1 MTFMESININLLRKN
16 LLKLE
21 TIHSSYNYIS
31 ITLASSERIKK
42 WSQRQTPKGAF
53 LGEVLSSDT
62 IDYKTGNPVPFGLFC
77 EQIFGPIKNY
87 TCRCGKYSGIFQ
99 LKTCENCHVELIDS
113 RVRRY
118 RMGYTDLICPVTHL
132 WYFGERAN
140 YIGLLLNN
148 PFEKLI
154 STQTINNLI
163 YYRPLNEKQENEL
176 ERFLEDEAY
185 KDLITKREELE
196 NILENFLQSNDYTQS
211 KKQKKKKIK
220 NISESSIY
228 KLRNNLKEK
237 EFIKTFFKKRSYLPV
252 LSVELENSLTKSWF
266 KQKTGSDFLKSVLEN
281 LNLKDE
287 IDSIRKTIT
296 FAFSNGVE
304 KNYLLNFDP
313 KLKFFLQKLRLLE
326 SFLITK
332 VNPGNIVLTSLP
344 ILPPTLRPFFEG
356 ENGTLISSDINSSYR
371 LIITQNNNLATQL
384 FGIGFL
390 SFLVTE
396 MKRKLQEVVDN
407 LIEASHNKSLIP
419 GIDDQKPLKGLLEIL
434 EGKYGH
440 FRQYL
445 LGKRVDYSAR
455 SVIISGPGLRFN
467 QCGLPYDILTK
478 LFQPQILKKLL
489 GLGNFLDL
497 QLSLMAI
504 KLKKPFILS
513 ILKSI
518 TKSQKVLLNRA
529 PTLHKYGIQ
538 SFEIVITLNK
548 AIHLHPLVCSGFNAD
563 FDGDQMGI
571 HLPLYEVTQMEINQL
586 MRPSSNFFSLANSE
600 SIMKPTQDM
609 VMGCYYLTFQESKQ
623 NSNYIKC
630 FSTIDEAILSFYQK
644 KVSLHSPVLVKK
656 KIKNFNF
663 TLENNSLYIVDP
675 LFGNKKRK
683 IEIYKIYKSKIFIKK
698 IFFLTNIGILVCEY
712 DLKNYYK
719 IVNFFYQ
726 TTIGRI
732 FFYKNFENI
741 LEEFKE

>member
-1 MTFMESININLLRKN
+1 MENININLLRRN

-42 WSQRQTPKGAF
+42 WSQRQTPKGVF

-185 KDLITKREELE
+185 KDLIAKREELE

-211 KKQKKKKIK
+211 KKLKKKKIK

-228 KLRNNLKEK
+228 KLRNSSKEK

-281 LNLKDE
+281 INLKEE
-287 IDSIRKTIT
+287 ISFIRKTISFT
-296 FAFSNGVE
+296 FSNGVE
-304 KNYLLNFDP
+304 KNYLLNFDT

-326 SFLITK
+326 SFLVTK
-332 VNPGNIVLTSLP
+332 VNPGNIILTSLP

-407 LIEASHNKSLIP
+407 LIEASQNKSLIP

-489 GLGNFLDL
+489 SLGNFLDL

-504 KLKKPFILS
+504 KLKKPFILT
-513 ILKSI
+513 ILKGI
-518 TKSQKVLLNRA
+518 TKSQKILLNRA

-538 SFEIVITLNK
+538 SFEIIIILNK
-548 AIHLHPLVCSGFNAD
+548 AIHLHPLVCGGFNAD

-571 HLPLYEVTQMEINQL
+571 HLPLYDVTQMEINQL

-600 SIMKPTQDM
+600 AIMKPTQDM

-623 NSNYIKC
+623 NINLVKC
-630 FSTIDEAILSFYQK
+630 FSTTDEAILSFYQK
-644 KVSLHSPVLVKK
+644 KISLHSPILVKK
-656 KIKNFNF
+656 NFNLF
-663 TLENNSLYIVDP
+663 NFNLENKNLYILDP
-675 LFGNKKRK
+675 LFGNKKKK
-683 IEIYKIYKSKIFIKK
+683 IEIYKLYKSKLFIKK

-712 DLKNYYK
+712 DIKNYYK

-732 FFYKNFENI
+732 LFYKNFEKV
-741 LEEFKE
+741 LDEFKE

>member
-656 KIKNFNF
+656 K
-663 TLENNSLYIVDP
+663 L
-675 LFGNKKRK
+675 K
-683 IEIYKIYKSKIFIKK
+683 I
-698 IFFLTNIGILVCEY
+698 LIL
-712 DLKNYYK
+712 L
-719 IVNFFYQ
+719 
-726 TTIGRI
+726 
-732 FFYKNFENI
+732 
-741 LEEFKE
+741 

>member
-1 MTFMESININLLRKN
+1 MIVMENINTNLLRKN
-16 LLKLE
+16 LEKLE
-21 TIHSSYNYIS
+21 NIHSSYNYIS

-42 WSQRQTPKGAF
+42 WSQRQSPKGII

-132 WYFGERAN
+132 WYFGERSN
-140 YIGLLLNN
+140 YIGLLLND

-163 YYRPLNEKQENEL
+163 YYRPLNEKQEDELVRYLENEA
-176 ERFLEDEAY
+176 FLNLLA
-185 KDLITKREELE
+185 KREELE
-196 NILENFLQSNDYTQS
+196 DILENFLNQTVTDKTQP
-211 KKQKKKKIK
+211 KKIK
-220 NISESSIY
+220 RRKVFENTIY
-228 KLRNNLKEK
+228 RLRNNPKEK
-237 EFIKTFFKKRSYLPV
+237 EFIKTFFKKRSYLPI
-252 LSVELENSLTKSWF
+252 LSVELENSLTKPWF
-266 KQKTGSDFLKSVLEN
+266 RQKTGSDFLKSILEN
-281 LNLKDE
+281 INLKKE
-287 IDSIRKTIT
+287 IEFIRKTIV
-296 FAFSNGVE
+296 FAFDNGIE
-304 KNYLLNFDP
+304 KGFLVNFDT

-332 VNPGNIVLTSLP
+332 VNPANIILTSLP

-356 ENGTLISSDINSSYR
+356 ENGILISSDINSSYR

-407 LIEASHNKSLIP
+407 LIEASQNKSLLP
-419 GIDDQKPLKGLLEIL
+419 GINDQKPLKGLLEIL

-455 SVIISGPGLRFN
+455 SVIVSGPGLRFN
-467 QCGLPYDILTK
+467 QCGLPYEILTK

-489 GLGNFLDL
+489 SIGNCLDL
-497 QLSLMAI
+497 QLALMAI
-504 KLKKPFILS
+504 KLKKPFIFTL
-513 ILKSI
+513 LKRI
-518 TKSQKVLLNRA
+518 TQNQKILLNRA

-538 SFEIVITLNK
+538 TFEIVIILNK
-548 AIHLHPLVCSGFNAD
+548 SIHLHPLVCSGFNAD

-571 HLPLYEVTQMEINQL
+571 HLPLYEVTQAEINQL
-586 MRPSSNFFSLANSE
+586 MKPSTNLFSLSNSE
-600 SIMKPTQDM
+600 GIIKPTQDM
-609 VMGCYYLTFQESKQ
+609 VMGCYYLTFQENKQ
-623 NSNYIKC
+623 NNTLPKW
-630 FSTIDEAILSFYQK
+630 FSSDEQAIQTFYQK
-644 KVSLHSPVLVKK
+644 KLSLHSPILVKK
-656 KIKNFNF
+656 NKSIENFF
-663 TLENNSLYIVDP
+663 LENNTFYFLDP
-675 LFGNKKRK
+675 LFGNKKKK
-683 IEIYKIYKSKIFIKK
+683 IEIFKLYKSTVIFKK
-698 IFFLTNIGILVCEY
+698 LFFLTNIGIIICEY
-712 DLKNYYK
+712 DKNNYYK
-719 IVNFFYQ
+719 ITSFFSQ
-726 TTIGRI
+726 TTIGRL
-732 FFYKNFENI
+732 FFYKNFEKI
-741 LEEFKE
+741 LADFKK